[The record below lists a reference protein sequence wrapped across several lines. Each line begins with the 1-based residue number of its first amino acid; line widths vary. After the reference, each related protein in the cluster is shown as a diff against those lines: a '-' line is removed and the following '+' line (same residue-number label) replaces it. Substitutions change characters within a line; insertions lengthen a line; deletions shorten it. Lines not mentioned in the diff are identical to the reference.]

1 MNKSALAAII
11 GTALLGLSKKKLGSK
26 SGFQTVTMAQ
36 FFGTE
41 EVSLKYYFHYSPG
54 RYRDGYRDGSTLFF
68 DFEDNFHSLMN
79 LLEESYNHMK
89 DADFHLLTFEEAR
102 LLFAEVCEQHELGI
116 DESWLFEYFSWKEM
130 EMLFDLLLSPGKVDI
145 KFRSDITES
154 EILDDEI
161 THLQEFMVENPQDY
175 YSDHFKEWLVKQGF
189 LVLFKEQKKTDS
201 YAEWTNQ
208 EEFEKEIQIIEEG
221 SKTDFSLTLSNA
233 MKEYILEQDPV
244 RCDQSLLHVDWNY
257 WVSIHAGYGS
267 VCLSYKIN
275 ASTFTFSKKE
285 LLEIMDSL
293 LELVFLKT
301 IKENNYRHNPE
312 YLEDSTY
319 IEVKPKGFFD
329 TKSNE
334 MKLRDR

>member
-1 MNKSALAAII
+1 MNKSALATII

-54 RYRDGYRDGSTLFF
+54 MQRNGSTLFF

-89 DADFHLLTFEEAR
+89 DADFHLLTLEEAD
-102 LLFAEVCEQHELGI
+102 LLFDEVCQQHELGI
-116 DESWLFEYFSWKEM
+116 DESWLFEYISWEEM

-145 KFRSDITES
+145 EFRSDLTES
-154 EILDDEI
+154 EIIEDEI
-161 THLQEFMVENPQDY
+161 IHKQDCMVESPQDY
-175 YSDHFKEWLVKQGF
+175 YSNHFEEWLVKQGF
-189 LVLFKEQKKTDS
+189 VVLFKEQKKTDS

-208 EEFEKEIQIIEEG
+208 EEFEKEIQIVKEG
-221 SKTDFSLTLSNA
+221 SNTDFSLTLSHA

-244 RCDQSLLHVDWNY
+244 RCDPSLLDIDWDY
-257 WVSIHAGYGS
+257 WRSIDAGHGS
-267 VCLSYKIN
+267 VCLSYTIN
-275 ASTFTFSKKE
+275 ASTFSFSKKK

-293 LELVFLKT
+293 LELVFTKT
-301 IKENNYRHNPE
+301 IEEDNYMRDPE
-312 YLEDSTY
+312 YQGDPTY